1 MSQKNI
7 NLISLGCAKNLV
19 DSEILLGGLKKTN
32 FNIVEN
38 SNEADIV
45 IVNTCGFLD
54 TARDESVDVILEA
67 SELKNSGG
75 IEKLVVMGC
84 FSERY
89 DNELRKEIPEVDA
102 FFGTSDHAKIVSFLT
117 GEEHVKADPDY
128 FRSLLTPKHYAYL
141 KIAEG
146 CDNGCSFCSIP
157 LMRGL
162 QVSRSIEANV
172 AEAKRLGEQG
182 VKEILVIGQDTTSYG
197 WDLNPKSSLHELMDE
212 LNKIESI
219 DWIRLHYA
227 HPAHLHREMITRFGK
242 LEKLLPYIDMPIQHG
257 STKLL
262 KSMRRGLGKEG
273 ILKRIEGLRNA
284 CPKIILRT
292 SVIVGYPGETEDDFK
307 ELYNLIEEVK
317 FDRLGV
323 FTYSEEEG
331 TFAEKQLEDN
341 IPQQVKYDRMD
352 QIMLLQQEI
361 SYDKNQKLI
370 GTTQQILIDQN
381 LDTDESLGRTFRDSP
396 EVDNI
401 FRIGGTY
408 PIGEFIN
415 AKVISASEYE
425 VICIAETHD

>member
-1 MSQKNI
+1 MKNI

-19 DSEILLGGLKKTN
+19 DSEILLGGLKKSN
-32 FNIVEN
+32 FNIVDN
-38 SNEADIV
+38 SKNADIV

-54 TARDESVDVILEA
+54 SARDESVDVILEA
-67 SELKNSGG
+67 GELRSKGE
-75 IEKLVVMGC
+75 IEQLVVMGC

-89 DNELRKEIPEVDA
+89 DNDLKREIPEVDA
-102 FFGTSDHAKIVSFLT
+102 FFGTSDHAKIISFLT
-117 GEEHVKADPDY
+117 GEEYVKSDPDY

-162 QVSRSIEANV
+162 QISRSIEANV
-172 AEAKRLGEQG
+172 EEARRLGKQG

-197 WDLNPKSSLHELMDE
+197 WDLKPKATLHELMDE
-212 LNKIESI
+212 LNKIDEI

-227 HPAHLHREMITRFGK
+227 HPAHFHREMIVRFGK
-242 LEKLLPYIDMPIQHG
+242 LEKLLPYIDMPIQHA

-262 KSMRRGLGKEG
+262 KSMRRGLGKDG
-273 ILKRIEGLRNA
+273 ILKRIEALRNA
-284 CPKIILRT
+284 CPNIILRT
-292 SVIVGYPGETEDDFK
+292 SIIVGYPGETEEDFL
-307 ELYNLIEEVK
+307 ELYDFIKKVR

-331 TFAEKQLEDN
+331 TFAEKQLNDN
-341 IPQQVKYDRMD
+341 VPQQVKYDRMD
-352 QIMLLQQEI
+352 KIMTIQQEI
-361 SYDKNQKLI
+361 SYENNQQLI
-370 GTTQQILIDQN
+370 GTTQKIIIDQH
-381 LDTDESLGRTFRDSP
+381 LDSNESIGRSFRDSP

-401 FRIGGTY
+401 FRIDGLH
-408 PIGEFIN
+408 PVGEFIN

-425 VICIAETHD
+425 IICTKD

>member
-1 MSQKNI
+1 MDNKNI

-67 SELKNSGG
+67 GDLKSSGD

-89 DNELRKEIPEVDA
+89 DNELKKEIPEVDA
-102 FFGTSDHAKIVSFLT
+102 FFGTSDHAKIVSYLT

-128 FRSLLTPKHYAYL
+128 FRSLLTPRHYAYL

-162 QVSRSIEANV
+162 QVSRSVESII
-172 AEAKRLGEQG
+172 AEAERLGEQG

-197 WDLNPKSSLHELMDE
+197 WDLNPKSSLHALMDE
-212 LNKIESI
+212 LNKVESI
-219 DWIRLHYA
+219 DWLRLHYA
-227 HPAHLHREMITRFGK
+227 HPAHLHREMIARFGQ

-262 KSMRRGLGKEG
+262 KSMRRGLGRDG
-273 ILKRIEGLRNA
+273 ILKRIEGLREA
-284 CPKIILRT
+284 CPEITLRT
-292 SVIVGYPGETEDDFK
+292 SVIVGYPGETDDDFK
-307 ELYNLIEEVK
+307 ELYNLVEEVQ

-331 TFAEKQLEDN
+331 TIAADQLDDD

-352 QIMLLQQEI
+352 QIMLLQQDI
-361 SYDKNQKLI
+361 SFEKNQKLI
-370 GTTQQILIDQN
+370 GTTQKILVDQN
-381 LDTDESLGRTFRDSP
+381 LDSNESLGRTFRDSP

-401 FRIGGTY
+401 FRIDGTF
-408 PIGEFIN
+408 PVGEFVE
-415 AKVISASEYE
+415 AKVVSASEYE
-425 VICIAETHD
+425 VICTVENV

>member
-1 MSQKNI
+1 MKNI

-19 DSEILLGGLKKTN
+19 DSEILLGGLKKSN
-32 FNIVEN
+32 FNIVDN
-38 SNEADIV
+38 SKNADIV

-54 TARDESVDVILEA
+54 SARDESVDVILEA
-67 SELKNSGG
+67 GELRSKGE
-75 IEKLVVMGC
+75 IEQLVVMGC

-89 DNELRKEIPEVDA
+89 DNDLKREIPEVDA
-102 FFGTSDHAKIVSFLT
+102 FFGTSDHAKIISFLT
-117 GEEHVKADPDY
+117 GEEYVKSDPDY

-162 QVSRSIEANV
+162 QISRSIEANV
-172 AEAKRLGEQG
+172 EEARRLGKQG

-197 WDLNPKSSLHELMDE
+197 WDLKPKATLHELMDE
-212 LNKIESI
+212 LNKIDEI

-227 HPAHLHREMITRFGK
+227 HPAHLHREMIARFGK
-242 LEKLLPYIDMPIQHG
+242 LEKLLPYIDMPIQHA

-262 KSMRRGLGKEG
+262 KSMRRGLGKDG
-273 ILKRIEGLRNA
+273 ILKRIEALRNA
-284 CPKIILRT
+284 CPNIILRT
-292 SVIVGYPGETEDDFK
+292 SIIVGYPGETEEDFL
-307 ELYNLIEEVK
+307 ELYDFIKKVR

-331 TFAEKQLEDN
+331 TFAEKQLNDN
-341 IPQQVKYDRMD
+341 VPQQVKYDRMD
-352 QIMLLQQEI
+352 KIMTIQQEI
-361 SYDKNQKLI
+361 SYENNQQLI
-370 GTTQQILIDQN
+370 GTTQKIIIDQH
-381 LDTDESLGRTFRDSP
+381 LDSNESIGRSFRDSP

-401 FRIGGTY
+401 FRIDGLH
-408 PIGEFIN
+408 PVGEFIN

-425 VICIAETHD
+425 IICTKD

>member
-89 DNELRKEIPEVDA
+89 DNELKKEIPEVDA
-102 FFGTSDHAKIVSFLT
+102 FFGTSDHGKIVSFLT

-227 HPAHLHREMITRFGK
+227 HPAHLHREMIARFGK

-284 CPKIILRT
+284 CPDIILRT

-307 ELYNLIEEVK
+307 ELYDLIEEVK

-401 FRIGGTY
+401 FRVDGTY

-425 VICIAETHD
+425 VICTAETHD

>member
-1 MSQKNI
+1 MKNI

-19 DSEILLGGLKKTN
+19 DSEILLGGLKKSN
-32 FNIVEN
+32 FNIVDN
-38 SNEADIV
+38 SKNADIV

-54 TARDESVDVILEA
+54 SARDESVDVILEA
-67 SELKNSGG
+67 GELRSKGE
-75 IEKLVVMGC
+75 IKQLVVMGC

-89 DNELRKEIPEVDA
+89 DNDLKREIPEVDA
-102 FFGTSDHAKIVSFLT
+102 FFGTSDHAKIISFLT
-117 GEEHVKADPDY
+117 GEEYVKSDPDY

-162 QVSRSIEANV
+162 HISRSIEANV
-172 AEAKRLGEQG
+172 EEARRLGKQG

-197 WDLNPKSSLHELMDE
+197 WDLKPKATLHELMDE
-212 LNKIESI
+212 LNKIDEI

-227 HPAHLHREMITRFGK
+227 HPAHLHREMIVRFGK
-242 LEKLLPYIDMPIQHG
+242 LEKLLPYIDMPIQHA

-262 KSMRRGLGKEG
+262 KSMRRGLGKDG
-273 ILKRIEGLRNA
+273 ILKRIEALRNA
-284 CPKIILRT
+284 CPNIILRT
-292 SVIVGYPGETEDDFK
+292 SIIVGYPGETEEDFL
-307 ELYNLIEEVK
+307 ELYDFIKKVR

-331 TFAEKQLEDN
+331 TFAEKQLIDN
-341 IPQQVKYDRMD
+341 VPQQVKYDRMD
-352 QIMLLQQEI
+352 KIMTIQQEI
-361 SYDKNQKLI
+361 SYENNQQLI
-370 GTTQQILIDQN
+370 GTTQKIIIDQH
-381 LDTDESLGRTFRDSP
+381 LDSNESIGRSFRDSP

-401 FRIGGTY
+401 FRIDGLH
-408 PIGEFIN
+408 PVGEFIN

-425 VICIAETHD
+425 IICTKD

>member
-1 MSQKNI
+1 MDSKNI

-38 SNEADIV
+38 SNNADIV

-67 SELKNSGG
+67 GELKNSGD

-89 DNELRKEIPEVDA
+89 NNELKKEIPEVDA
-102 FFGTSDHAKIVSFLT
+102 FFGTSDHAKIVSYLT

-128 FRSLLTPKHYAYL
+128 FRSLLTPRHYAYL

-162 QVSRSIEANV
+162 QVSRSIDSIV
-172 AEAKRLGEQG
+172 AEAERLGEQG

-197 WDLNPKSSLHELMDE
+197 WDLNPKSSLHALMDE
-212 LNKIESI
+212 LNKVESI

-227 HPAHLHREMITRFGK
+227 HPAHLHREMIARFGK

-262 KSMRRGLGKEG
+262 KSMRRGLGRDG
-273 ILKRIEGLRNA
+273 ILKRIEGLKNA
-284 CPKIILRT
+284 CPEITLRT
-292 SVIVGYPGETEDDFK
+292 SVIVGYPGETDEDFK
-307 ELYNLIEEVK
+307 ELYDLVEEVQ

-331 TFAEKQLEDN
+331 TFAAKQLEDN

-352 QIMLLQQEI
+352 QIMLLQQDI
-361 SYDKNQKLI
+361 SFEKNQLI
-370 GTTQQILIDQN
+370 VGSTQKILVDQN
-381 LDTDESLGRTFRDSP
+381 LDSNESLGRTFRDSP

-401 FRIGGTY
+401 FRIDGIF
-408 PIGEFIN
+408 PVGEFVN
-415 AKVISASEYE
+415 AKVVSASEYE
-425 VICIAETHD
+425 IICTVENS